1 MKLKPIA
8 SNLTELQIA
17 SDVEFAPRIA
27 FSYQTPVAG
36 FDEFG
41 AFKTDKN
48 FSPTT
53 SKHIDTQTMQSAF
66 ASGVLCLSQSSH
78 ARTLFL
84 QVSIWGSVCALPT
97 HANLNQERTQ
107 HDLRKKM

>member
-41 AFKTDKN
+41 AFKTDKK

-53 SKHIDTQTMQSAF
+53 SSHIKKYLGDAF
-66 ASGVLCLSQSSH
+66 DDARIVPQKMIEAMVL
-78 ARTLFL
+78 
-84 QVSIWGSVCALPT
+84 
-97 HANLNQERTQ
+97 
-107 HDLRKKM
+107 

>member
-8 SNLTELQIA
+8 SNLAELQVA

-36 FDEFG
+36 WDEFG
-41 AFKTDKN
+41 AFKTDTK

-53 SKHIDTQTMQSAF
+53 SKHIKKYLGDAF
-66 ASGVLCLSQSSH
+66 DDARVVPQKTIEAMVL
-78 ARTLFL
+78 
-84 QVSIWGSVCALPT
+84 
-97 HANLNQERTQ
+97 
-107 HDLRKKM
+107 